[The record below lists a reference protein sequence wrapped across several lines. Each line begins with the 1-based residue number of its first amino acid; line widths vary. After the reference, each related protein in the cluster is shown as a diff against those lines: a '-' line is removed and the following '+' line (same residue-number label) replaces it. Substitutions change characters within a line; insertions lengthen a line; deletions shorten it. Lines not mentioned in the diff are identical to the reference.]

1 MKYSKTMSKTRKSTT
16 ISTDARIKGAA
27 HKVFLTKGYAA
38 ATVREVA
45 KEAGVNV
52 ALVNYYFGSKKKL
65 FDAVMMEKIKHLFG
79 SVIPIFADEHT
90 TLHHKIDEMVRT
102 YVDFLLE
109 NPDLPAF
116 IVGETRKQNIQLG
129 ANIMKL

>member
-1 MKYSKTMSKTRKSTT
+1 MGKTRKSTT
-16 ISTDARIKGAA
+16 ISTDARIKDAA
-27 HKVFLTKGYAA
+27 HKVFLTKGFAA

-52 ALVNYYFGSKKKL
+52 ALVNYYFGSKK
-65 FDAVMMEKIKHLFG
+65 HLFG
-79 SVIPIFADEHT
+79 SVIPIFANEHT

-116 IVGETRKQNIQLG
+116 IVGETRKQNIQ
-129 ANIMKL
+129 